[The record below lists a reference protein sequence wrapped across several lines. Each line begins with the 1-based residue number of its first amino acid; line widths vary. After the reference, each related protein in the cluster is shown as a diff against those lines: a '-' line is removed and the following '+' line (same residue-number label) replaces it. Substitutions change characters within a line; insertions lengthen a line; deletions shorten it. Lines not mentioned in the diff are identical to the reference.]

1 MVLFVRR
8 VLFSSVVMSK
18 TDTSTGRGSHAEK
31 PTEIPKRG
39 WLDIAKRVKNQ
50 IAIDHIPIVA
60 AGITFYFFLAIFPA
74 LAAIISVYGL
84 VVEPAQVASQ
94 IANLTSGLPQNAHEM
109 ISGFGERLTG
119 KSGEELGWGV
129 ALSILV
135 SLWSANKGT
144 KAIFEGLNIAYDQ
157 EENRSFIKKN
167 AITLLATLLA
177 LITGIVAMALIAG
190 LPAITGMLGLP
201 DGVKTLIDYLRWPL
215 LAIIVMAFL
224 AWIYKVAPNRDSPK
238 IRWVT
243 AGTVVATLL
252 WLLGSVIFS
261 LYVDNFGKF
270 DNTYGSFAA
279 IVILMLWFFLTAF
292 IILLGGEINSETEH
306 QTAADTTVGPDEP
319 IGQRDAFHADH
330 VAGQHN

>member
-1 MVLFVRR
+1 
-8 VLFSSVVMSK
+8 MSK
-18 TDTSTGRGSHAEK
+18 TDPSSGRGRQAKK

-39 WLDIAKRVKNQ
+39 WIDIAKRVKDQ
-50 IAIDHIPIVA
+50 ITIDHIPIVA
-60 AGITFYFFLAIFPA
+60 AGIAFYFFLAIFPA
-74 LAAIISVYGL
+74 LAAVISVYGL

-94 IANLTSGLPQNAHEM
+94 IASLAAGLPQNAQEM
-109 ISGFGERLTG
+109 ISGFGEQLTG
-119 KSGEELGWGV
+119 KSGGQLGWGV

-135 SLWSANKGT
+135 SLWSANQGT
-144 KAIFEGLNIAYDQ
+144 KAVFEGLNIAYD
-157 EENRSFIKKN
+157 EKDNRSFIQRN

-177 LITGIVAMALIAG
+177 LLTGIVAMALIAVF
-190 LPAITGMLGLP
+190 PAITGMLGLP
-201 DGVKTLIDYLRWPL
+201 EGITTLINYLRWPL

-252 WLLGSVIFS
+252 WLLGSMLFS

-279 IVILMLWFFLTAF
+279 IVVLMLWFFLTAF
-292 IILLGGEINSETEH
+292 IILLGGEINSEIEH
-306 QTAADTTVGPDEP
+306 QTATDTTVGPDEP
-319 IGQRDAFHADH
+319 MGQRDAFHADH
-330 VAGQHN
+330 VAGEHSKKDFER